1 MLFTIAGEAEDHPIL
16 FSFWCHLYVFMKDV
30 LEITRKKLM
39 LGLFTV
45 LLGCGQI
52 FFTHAQNPCYPLP
65 ITVNSANTILNTY
78 YPGLGGATSGSSS
91 ISLGEATG
99 AAIPI
104 SSGDLVLVIQVQ
116 RANINSSNTDSYGS
130 GSSGLPASGHTNNHA
145 AGTYEFAFAANS
157 VPLTGGTLSLQ
168 SPLANGY
175 TDQNPGTNGQ
185 RRYQVVRVPRAQAL
199 IINSGASITSSAWNG
214 SSGGIV
220 ALDIEG
226 VLNMNSTG
234 TINVTGRGFRGGAY
248 RRLNGQAG
256 GSNADFR
263 NLSTNNYHGSKGEGI
278 SGTPRFIFFNGVLN
292 DNGVEGYPDGSTARG
307 APGNAGGG
315 ATDGATASNSQN
327 SGGGGGGNGGEG
339 GRGGNSWNT
348 NLAVGGFG
356 GAVPTFLGATRL
368 VFGGGGGAASANDF
382 NTITFS
388 GQAGGGIVIIRAGSI
403 SNAGQILANG
413 LSAPKGAAAVQN
425 DGGSGAGAGGT
436 VYLNIANPT
445 TLSTLVVRAEGGNGG
460 DAWPTQSLGTFPGN
474 AHGPGGG
481 GGGGVIYANGSLAPT
496 SSVAGGL
503 NGVTTTSNIAYNST
517 SGGEGIINLLAPT
530 LVYTN
535 DPCSFT
541 DLAVTKTVNSTS
553 PVIGQTVI
561 FTVTATNN
569 GPGNATG
576 VSVSDLLPSGY
587 IYSSHNAPAGTTY
600 NSVTGIWSIGDLNYT
615 NTLILTITATVTAI

>member
-1 MLFTIAGEAEDHPIL
+1 
-16 FSFWCHLYVFMKDV
+16 MKDL

-52 FFTHAQNPCYPLP
+52 FFTYAQNPCYPLP

-78 YPGLGGATSGSSS
+78 YPGLGGAASGSSS

-99 AAIPI
+99 ATVPI
-104 SSGDLVLVIQVQ
+104 SSGDLLLVIQIQ

-130 GSSGLPASGHTNNHA
+130 GTSGLPASGHTNNHA
-145 AGTYEFAFAANS
+145 AGTYEFAFAANA
-157 VPLTGGTLSLQ
+157 VPLTGGTLNLQ
-168 SPLANGY
+168 SPLANAY

-185 RRYQVVRVPRAQAL
+185 RRYQVVRVPRSQAL
-199 IINSGASITSSAWNG
+199 TITAGASITASAWNG
-214 SSGGIV
+214 SSGGVV
-220 ALDIEG
+220 ALDVEG
-226 VLNMNSTG
+226 VLNMSSTG
-234 TINVTGRGFRGGAY
+234 IINVTGRGFRGGAY
-248 RRLNGQAG
+248 RRLTGQAG

-278 SGTPRFIFFNGVLN
+278 SGTPRYVFFNGALL

-315 ATDGATASNSQN
+315 ATDGAPASNSQN

-368 VFGGGGGAASANDF
+368 VLGGGGGAASANDF
-382 NTITFS
+382 NSIAFS

-403 SNAGQILANG
+403 SNAGQIVANG
-413 LSAPKGAAAVQN
+413 LSAPRGASAVQN

-445 TLSTLVVRAEGGNGG
+445 TLSSLVVRAEGGNGG
-460 DAWPTQSLGTFPGN
+460 DAWPTTSLGTFPGN

-481 GGGGVIYANGSLAPT
+481 GGGGVIYANGTLALT

-503 NGVTTTSNIAYNST
+503 NGITTTSNIAYNST
-517 SGGEGIINLLAPT
+517 SGGAGIINLLAPT
-530 LVYTN
+530 LTYTN

-541 DLAVTKTVNSTS
+541 DLAVTKTVNNIT
-553 PVIGQTVI
+553 PFIGQTVV
-561 FTVTATNN
+561 FTITATNN

-587 IYSSHNAPAGTTY
+587 SYQSHLAPVGTTY
-600 NSVTGIWSIGDLNYT
+600 NSATGIWNIGDLNYA
-615 NTLILTITATVTAI
+615 NTLILTITAFVTSI